1 MSSCTVC
8 QNMVCPPVPLS
19 THMMAL
25 KAKAVNQL
33 QIRARLT
40 YEGHK
45 GCSLYKWLEKMYA
58 ILQN

>member
-1 MSSCTVC
+1 
-8 QNMVCPPVPLS
+8 MVCPPVPLS